1 MKTLWLIGGPMGVG
15 KSSAALALRE
25 RLPRCVYLDGDW
37 CWDARPFVV
46 NAETKAMVMKN
57 IRFLL
62 RSFLECSEYENVVLA
77 WVMHEQGILDALTDG
92 LPGCRVIA
100 VSLVCSEPE
109 LERRIRKDEAAG
121 LRAPGTFERARAYLP
136 LYVGLRTIKLD
147 TTGLGAAEA
156 AEKIAGLSEFDRGF
170 IK

>member
-15 KSSAALALRE
+15 KSSAGRALRE

-37 CWDARPFVV
+37 CWDASPFVV

-77 WVMHEQGILDALTDG
+77 WVMHEQGIIDALTEG
-92 LPGCRVIA
+92 LPDCRVLA
-100 VSLVCSEPE
+100 FSLICNEPE
-109 LERRIRKDEAAG
+109 LERRIRKDEASG
-121 LRAPGTFERARAYLP
+121 RRAPGTFERARACLP
-136 LYVGLRTIKLD
+136 LYAGLSTVKLD
-147 TTGLGAAEA
+147 TSALSAAET
-156 AEKIAGLSEFDRGF
+156 AERIIKISGTDRGYM
-170 IK
+170 K